1 MTEFSRNNP
10 SKRYMLLLE
19 QYQKMHEQGEKLLGI
34 LPENTFSG
42 ISLIPQAERIKKLI
56 DLTATE
62 TLLDY
67 GCGKGLQYERKYR
80 DAEQNTHDSVLDYWD
95 VEELICYDP
104 GYKPYSELPT
114 KKYNGVISTDVLEH
128 CPIEDIPWI
137 VDEIFSYAENF
148 VFANIASYP
157 AQKSLPNGENAHC
170 TQQGYEWWEQLIH
183 QVSSQYS
190 GVKWE
195 FWLQSKD
202 NEGAL
207 EEQRLSNIKKM

>member
-1 MTEFSRNNP
+1 MTEFSRKNP
-10 SKRYMLLLE
+10 SNRYILLLE

-56 DLTATE
+56 DLTDTE

-67 GCGKGLQYERKYR
+67 GCGKGQQYERKYR
-80 DAEQNTHDSVLDYWD
+80 DVEQNSYESVLDYWD

-104 GYKPYSELPT
+104 GYAPYSELPMQ
-114 KKYNGVISTDVLEH
+114 KFEGVISTDVLEH
-128 CPIEDIPWI
+128 CPIDDIPWI
-137 VDEIFSYAENF
+137 LDEIFSYAENF

-170 TQQGYEWWEQLIH
+170 TQQGFEWWEALIN
-183 QVSSQYS
+183 QVASRYS
-190 GVKWE
+190 GLKWE
-195 FWLQSKD
+195 FWLQSKSS
-202 NEGAL
+202 EGAMQ
-207 EEQRLSNIKKM
+207 EQRLANFS